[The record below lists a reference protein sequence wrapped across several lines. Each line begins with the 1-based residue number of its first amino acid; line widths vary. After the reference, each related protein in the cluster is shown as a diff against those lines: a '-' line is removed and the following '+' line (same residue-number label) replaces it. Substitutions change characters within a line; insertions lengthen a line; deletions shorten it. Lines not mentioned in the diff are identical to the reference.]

1 MKDYPLASN
10 QDRVASWIQATL
22 GEKSATNGP
31 ERVLRL
37 VEEAL
42 ELAQA
47 VGVEP
52 AALHRLV
59 DYVYE
64 RPVGEPEGEIAGCM
78 VTLLGAASALDVVAQ
93 TAFENELKRIW
104 QPEVMERVRR
114 RQAEK
119 RAATKT

>member
-22 GEKSATNGP
+22 GEESATNGP

-47 VGVEP
+47 CRVDRE
-52 AALHRLV
+52 ALHRLI

-64 RPVGEPEGEIAGCM
+64 RPVGEPAGEIAGVM
-78 VTLLGAASALDVVAQ
+78 VTLYGAASALGVLAQ
-93 TAFENELKRIW
+93 VAFENELKRIW
-104 QPEVMERVRR
+104 QPEVMARVRR

-119 RAATKT
+119 REATKI